1 MLVTIPRNVKG
12 LSWAEQQEQTTRSK
26 ERRKY
31 ESQIN
36 DITKDLEKMKLR
48 VGQLLSENEKLP
60 EKEMID
66 RHEFELDVEEQQ
78 RRINQV

>member
-1 MLVTIPRNVKG
+1 
-12 LSWAEQQEQTTRSK
+12 
-26 ERRKY
+26 
-31 ESQIN
+31 
-36 DITKDLEKMKLR
+36 MKLR